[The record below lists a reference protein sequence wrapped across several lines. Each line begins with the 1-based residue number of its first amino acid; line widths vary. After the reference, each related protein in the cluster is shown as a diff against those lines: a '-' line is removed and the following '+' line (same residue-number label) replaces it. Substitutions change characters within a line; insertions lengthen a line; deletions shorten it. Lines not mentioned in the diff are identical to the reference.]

1 MTRID
6 DLLPEQWPPNVI
18 SALSHW
24 HQGHLIEEPPLFWGA
39 DPRSPLLPF
48 TAHNGDPERD
58 WQIFS
63 VPALARPPYGVL
75 VSQTCDICEARPVSP
90 FVDVA
95 PVYDIADSLVGG
107 QDNDIKNHCWN
118 NYVYLTR
125 QPAPDRFFV
134 ADLRIFLPIEKG
146 ALAGRQPVDGFDS
159 EADRL
164 DFADRVATRHRRPAY
179 ADAVHDHV
187 IAPLDDWIRNDAKN
201 AIKEHSG
208 RFTDV
213 EEVRLRIEGD
223 RLNPQAVQLVVF
235 QETALSRE
243 DQGSWRKWRE
253 GAKKRLTKTT
263 SINLLPIQFSALTKM
278 PAAHYRQLAPV
289 WLRYLGRSPRS

>member
-1 MTRID
+1 MIRID
-6 DLLPEQWPPNVI
+6 DLLPETWPANI
-18 SALSHW
+18 TTALTHW
-24 HQGHLIEEPPLFWGA
+24 HQGHLIAAPPLFWAA
-39 DPRSPLLPF
+39 DPSSPLLPF
-48 TAHNGDPERD
+48 TAENGDSQRS

-63 VPALARPPYGVL
+63 LPVGERPPYGVI
-75 VSQTCDICEARPVSP
+75 VSQTCDICEARPVNP
-90 FVDVA
+90 FIDIA
-95 PVYDIADSLVGG
+95 PVYDIADALSGG
-107 QDNDIKNHCWN
+107 QENDIRNHQWN

-125 QPAPDRFFV
+125 QPVADRCFV
-134 ADLRIFLPIEKG
+134 ADLRILLPLEKG
-146 ALAGRQPVDGFDS
+146 ALLGRQPIDGFNN

-179 ADAVHDHV
+179 ADAVHDLL
-187 IAPLDDWIRNDAKN
+187 IAPLDNWIRTDAKN

-223 RLNPQAVQLVVF
+223 RLSPKAVQLVVF
-235 QETALSRE
+235 QESVLTRE

-253 GAKKRLTKTT
+253 EARKRLSKDAG
-263 SINLLPIQFSALTKM
+263 INLLPIQFSSLSKLS
-278 PAAHYRQLAPV
+278 AAHYQELAPV